1 MVKHECVVV
10 VVIYPN
16 IVHILQLSATRV
28 QIKYNKETGLSAAM
42 AVDDGSAV
50 PTSDDDF
57 RDELLE
63 KVEVLMAEKADAVR
77 QLQESRIAQQEQKRQ
92 LEAAKQQ
99 AQLDKF
105 NAAAKEKER
114 SKSTAGN
121 GQIINNGSWLRTKL
135 SYLVFLFFSGRTAQ
149 SAEGEGPDPND
160 VGRDA
165 REAQAG
171 CRGAQGEPQKVA
183 LGDGCSPE
191 AARPRDHGHEG
202 ECSTETY
209 LFCLKSCF

>member
-1 MVKHECVVV
+1 M
-10 VVIYPN
+10 
-16 IVHILQLSATRV
+16 

-42 AVDDGSAV
+42 AVDDGTAV
-50 PTSDDDF
+50 SPSDDDF

-121 GQIINNGSWLRTKL
+121 GQIINNGSWLRTQQ
-135 SYLVFLFFSGRTAQ
+135 SSLVFLFFSGRTAQ